1 MALPVCT
8 RQLCPRPMISPSCTS
23 TEPIGIPPSDKLFLA
38 CSIAARK
45 YGSAVFM
52 EEKPPAKRITL
63 GMSASAVEPKFHTSG
78 LIRLTRPQMFATMT
92 GLMLAVLLAALDQTI
107 VGTAEPRIIAQLSG
121 FNRYPWVS
129 TTYLLT
135 STLAVPI
142 FAKLSD
148 MYGRKWFFLGGTATF
163 VLTSALCGAAGTFTF
178 LPIDGMSQLI
188 VFRGLQGIGAGMMM
202 GLAFTIIGD
211 VFSPAERGKY
221 QGFFAA
227 AWGLASIFGP
237 TLGGWLTD
245 HVSWRAAFYVNLPV
259 GLIAIAA
266 IYFQFPELHPEGIQ
280 RRLDW
285 AGLISLIL
293 CIVPLLL
300 ALTWVTDYGWTST
313 RVEALLV
320 FSIVML
326 AVFLRAETKAI
337 EPLIP
342 LSLFRNPIISLC
354 SICVFLLGMGMFGV
368 IIYLPLFMQGVMGTS
383 ATQSGNLLTPLMMGA
398 VFGSIVTGQITL
410 RLGSYKIA
418 AVSGSIL
425 VAAGMI
431 LFARMGE
438 ATQRMDVII
447 AMIVAGFGMG
457 LLQPV
462 YTVAVQNVAPRK
474 YMGAATAS
482 TVFFR
487 SIGSPMGV
495 AIFGSVLL
503 TSYHHDLTAGIP
515 ADTPPAALTLFSNPL
530 LLGQLRPKLDA
541 MFGGSPAGI
550 HLLQLLLANVRIG
563 LLHGLQRIF
572 FTSAVIMTLAII
584 LHVMLRDVP
593 LRRHHAPEPEIPV

>member
-1 MALPVCT
+1 M
-8 RQLCPRPMISPSCTS
+8 
-23 TEPIGIPPSDKLFLA
+23 
-38 CSIAARK
+38 
-45 YGSAVFM
+45 
-52 EEKPPAKRITL
+52 PAP
-63 GMSASAVEPKFHTSG
+63 AVEPQFHTSG

-92 GLMLAVLLAALDQTI
+92 GLLLALLLAALDQTI

-121 FNRYPWVS
+121 FDRYPWVS
-129 TTYLLT
+129 TMYLLS
-135 STLAVPI
+135 STLSVPI

-148 MYGRKWFFLGGTATF
+148 MYGRKWFFLGGSVIF

-178 LPIDGMSQLI
+178 LSIDGMNQLI
-188 VFRGLQGIGAGMMM
+188 IFRGLQGIGAGMMI

-227 AWGLASIFGP
+227 CWGFASIFGP

-245 HVSWRAAFYVNLPV
+245 HISWRAVFYVNLPV

-266 IYFQFPELHPEGIQ
+266 IYFQFPELHPEGVE

-285 AGLISLIL
+285 AGVISLIL

-300 ALTWVTDYGWTST
+300 ALTWVTNYGWSSV
-313 RVEALLV
+313 RVETLLAWAA
-320 FSIVML
+320 VML

-342 LSLFRNPIISLC
+342 LSLFRDPIICLC
-354 SICVFLLGMGMFGV
+354 SIAVFVLGMGMFGV
-368 IIYLPLFMQGVMGTS
+368 IIYLPLFMQGVLGVS
-383 ATQSGNLLTPLMMGA
+383 ATQSGSLLTPLMMGA
-398 VFGSIVTGQITL
+398 VAGSILTGQLNL
-410 RLGSYKIA
+410 RLGSYKLS
-418 AVSGSIL
+418 AVSGSVL

-438 ATQRMDVII
+438 ATQRMDVVV

-487 SIGSPMGV
+487 SIGSTMGV

-503 TSYHHDLTAGIP
+503 TGYHRDLMAGIP
-515 ADTPPAALTLFSNPL
+515 SDTPPEALKLFSNPL
-530 LLGQLRPKLDA
+530 LLAQMRPQLLVA
-541 MFGGSPAGI
+541 FGNSPGG
-550 HLLQLLLANVRIG
+550 LRVLQMLLANVRTA
-563 LLHGLQRIF
+563 LLHGLQHIF
-572 FTSAVIMTLAII
+572 LASAVIMSLAIL
-584 LHVMLRDVP
+584 LHVALRDVP
-593 LRRHHAPEPEIPV
+593 LRRHHAPEPEMPVA